1 MLVSWPAAPAGKSA
15 LVHIVFGMTLN
26 TVYTGSGA
34 TGSYHCGILNTNY
47 PPYFGSSDPGVSVTE
62 RLPSLVATRLFPES
76 ALIAAVGAFN
86 TLEEGSNYLPKEGF
100 VD

>member
-1 MLVSWPAAPAGKSA
+1 MLVSWPAAAAGKAA

-34 TGSYHCGILNTNY
+34 TGSYHSGILNTNY
-47 PPYFGSSDPGVSVTE
+47 PPYFGSSVPGVSVTA
-62 RLPSLVATRLFPES
+62 RLPSLVATRLLPES

-86 TLEEGSNYLPKEGF
+86 TLVEGSNYLPKEGGA
-100 VD
+100 D